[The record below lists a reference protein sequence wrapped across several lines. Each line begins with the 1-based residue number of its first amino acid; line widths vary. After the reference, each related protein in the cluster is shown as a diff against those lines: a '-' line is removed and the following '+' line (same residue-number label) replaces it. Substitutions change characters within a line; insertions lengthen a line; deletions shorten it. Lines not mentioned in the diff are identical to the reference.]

1 MLDVQLDAPVRGN
14 RRVGV
19 REGCRGAYGPDVGVI
34 RRRGE
39 RGPGGRSTRGWRT
52 RVGIALMLCG
62 AVLAGCTAASVLRA
76 PAVAQLGGPTEQ
88 ATVLAPMS
96 PVALAVATSAA
107 LYRSAPVLVLAGVE
121 DADAQ
126 VGGASAAVALGAPM
140 LLAPTDADPAAAS
153 ALTDEVHRLGPQAVL
168 AVGRAAQDWAAR
180 LTDGPEIV
188 PAAPA
193 ALAGL
198 VKVDPHRARTVDAGG
213 LTSAVAKLDR
223 ARPELLTIRSGT
235 PAAATSGAPAA
246 AAPFASGPGVVQPAA
261 LHGGAGSS
269 PPSDDAGPPS
279 AVEEPPELPAS
290 LPADPLHDLVVLAL
304 PGDEQVAAVATARA
318 AGVPV
323 EVLRTPDPRSSGE
336 LVTDLSSAPNRKVL
350 ALGGAFGNVEQL
362 QRRLAVV
369 RTGMQLPG
377 GGQLVF
383 PGRRM
388 VALYGTPGTPSLGA
402 LGEQDLNGAIARVK
416 GLVAQYQPHS
426 DVTVVPAF
434 EIITTVASGAPGADG
449 DYSNEVDIAKIRPY
463 VDAAKAAGMY
473 VVLDLQPGRTDFLT
487 QAKRYEQLLLEPHV
501 GLALD
506 PEWRLKPGQ
515 VHRVQIGSVN
525 IDEIN
530 EVGEWLAGL
539 VREHNLPQKLLM
551 LHQFRTTMIV
561 DRQLLNTG
569 HDELATLVHADGFGT
584 QPMKMNTWNVLRQN
598 APNVFWG
605 WKNFIDEDRP
615 MLDPAQTMHVSSDI
629 LFVSYQ

>member
-1 MLDVQLDAPVRGN
+1 
-14 RRVGV
+14 
-19 REGCRGAYGPDVGVI
+19 
-34 RRRGE
+34 
-39 RGPGGRSTRGWRT
+39 
-52 RVGIALMLCG
+52 MLCC
-62 AVLAGCTAASVLRA
+62 AVLAGCTARSVLRA
-76 PAVAQLGGPTEQ
+76 PMVPQLSGPTEP
-88 ATVLAPMS
+88 ATVLAPTG
-96 PVALAVATSAA
+96 PVPLAVATSAA
-107 LYRSAPVLVLAGVE
+107 LYRSAPVLVLAGDD

-126 VGGASAAVALGAPM
+126 VAGASAAVALGVPM
-140 LLAPTDADPAAAS
+140 LLAPAHADPAATS
-153 ALTDEVHRLGPQAVL
+153 AVNDEVHRLGPHAVL

-180 LTDGPEIV
+180 QADDPKIV
-188 PAAPA
+188 PSTPA

-198 VKVDPHRARTVDAGG
+198 VTVDPHQTRTVDAGD

-223 ARPELLTIRSGT
+223 ARPELLTVGSGT
-235 PAAATSGAPAA
+235 PAAAGSGAPART
-246 AAPFASGPGVVQPAA
+246 AAPATPGPDVVVQPTAPQS
-261 LHGGAGSS
+261 GAGSG
-269 PPSDDAGPPS
+269 PPIAAAGPPA
-279 AVEEPPELPAS
+279 AVDEPPELPAS
-290 LPADPLHDLVVLAL
+290 TPAEPLHDLVVLAR
-304 PGDEQVAAVATARA
+304 PGDDQVAAVTTARA

-323 EVLRTPDPRSSGE
+323 HVLRTPDPRSSGE

-369 RTGMQLPG
+369 KTGVQLPG

-388 VALYGTPGTPSLGA
+388 VALYGTPGTPSLGV
-402 LGEQDLNGAIARVK
+402 LGEQNLNGAIARVK
-416 GLVAQYQPHS
+416 GLVAQYQPYS

-434 EIITTVASGAPGADG
+434 EIITTVASGTPGADG

-463 VDAAKAAGMY
+463 VDAAKAAGIY
-473 VVLDLQPGRTDFLT
+473 VVLDLQPGRTDFRT

-530 EVGEWLAGL
+530 EVGDWLAGV

-561 DRQLLNTG
+561 DRQRLNTG

-584 QPMKMNTWNVLRQN
+584 QAMKMDTWNVLRQN

-605 WKNFIDEDRP
+605 WKNFITQDRP

-629 LFVSYQ
+629 VFVSYQ

>member
-1 MLDVQLDAPVRGN
+1 
-14 RRVGV
+14 
-19 REGCRGAYGPDVGVI
+19 
-34 RRRGE
+34 
-39 RGPGGRSTRGWRT
+39 
-52 RVGIALMLCG
+52 MLCG
-62 AVLAGCTAASVLRA
+62 AVLAGCTPRSV
-76 PAVAQLGGPTEQ
+76 LGGPAVPELSGPAEA
-88 ATVLAPMS
+88 ATVLAPTS
-96 PVALAVATSAA
+96 PVPLAVATSAA
-107 LYRSAPVLVLAGVE
+107 LYRSAPVLVLAGDD

-126 VGGASAAVALGAPM
+126 VCGASTAVALGAPM

-153 ALTDEVHRLGPQAVL
+153 AVTDEVRRLGPQALL

-180 LTDGPEIV
+180 HADGPKVV

-198 VKVDPHRARTVDAGG
+198 VRVDPHRARTVAAGD
-213 LTSAVAKLDR
+213 LTSAVAELDR
-223 ARPELLTIRSGT
+223 ARPELLTVGSGG
-235 PAAATSGAPAA
+235 PAAAGSGAPATTGT
-246 AAPFASGPGVVQPAA
+246 AAPVASGPGGVVQAA
-261 LHGGAGSS
+261 LRAGAGGGHLTAG
-269 PPSDDAGPPS
+269 AGPPP
-279 AVEEPPELPAS
+279 AVDGPPELPAS
-290 LPADPLHDLVVLAL
+290 IPADPLHDRVVLAR
-304 PGDEQVAAVATARA
+304 PGDDQVAAVATARA

-323 EVLRTPDPRSSGE
+323 HVLPTPDPRSSGE

-369 RTGMQLPG
+369 RTGVQLPG
-377 GGQLVF
+377 GGQLAF

-388 VALYGTPGTPSLGA
+388 VALYGTPGTPSLGS

-416 GLVAQYQPHS
+416 RLVAQYQPYS
-426 DVTVVPAF
+426 DVPVVPAF

-530 EVGEWLAGL
+530 EVGDWLAGL

-561 DRQLLNTG
+561 DRQRLNTG
-569 HDELATLVHADGFGT
+569 HDELATLVHADGFGA
-584 QPMKMNTWNVLRQN
+584 QAMKMNTWNTLRQS

-615 MLDPAQTMHVSSDI
+615 MLDPAHTMHVSSDI
-629 LFVSYQ
+629 VFVSYQ